1 MQILSLDEVDSTQRY
16 LVEALRSK
24 RLSAPVA
31 VTAVRQSAGQGSR
44 GNSWYGLEGNLFLS
58 FAVERSILPRDLRL
72 ESSSLYFSY
81 LLKET
86 LAESGSALWLKWPN
100 DFYLE
105 DKKIGGAI
113 TNLIGETLICG
124 IGINLK
130 AAPQGFGI
138 LDIDI
143 KQKLLLKSYFAKVEQ
158 MVSWKQIF
166 SKYALEFENNR
177 VSFTHHDERK
187 IALKDATLL
196 NDGSIEFAG
205 QRIFSLR

>member
-1 MQILSLDEVDSTQRY
+1 MQILWLDEVDSTQRY

-44 GNSWYGLEGNLFLS
+44 GNSWHGLDGNLFLS
-58 FAVERSILPRDLRL
+58 FAIERSRLPKDLRL

-86 LAESGSALWLKWPN
+86 LEESGSALWLKWPN

-130 AAPQGFGI
+130 AAPEGFGI

-143 KQKLLLKSYFAKVEQ
+143 KQNMLLKSYFTKVGQ

-166 SKYALEFENNR
+166 SKYALEFDNNR
-177 VSFTHHDERK
+177 DAFTHHDERK